1 MSKGPT
7 SQQTPR
13 PRTTGVAGSGRN
25 PPPFPPA
32 GLVFDLQLARLFV
45 RIRCWHCTKIFSHE
59 ISVAVA
65 FGKAKGAKLTAALA
79 TSWTSIALIFPSANF
94 LRRRLQSGQGSAI
107 AKAETPALC
116 CYASLSGPLEP
127 EVLEQD
133 ARLTFWCC
141 NPAQKLMAI
150 QPNWKL
156 KAIQPMKTESY
167 PAHET
172 NGGYPAHENWGLSS
186 PWKLRAIQPMKRSSS
201 WQPRAIHPMKTEG
214 LSSPWKDPAHESQGL
229 SSPCKLKAIQ
239 PMKTEGFPAHDKNQR
254 YFQSM
259 KTEGYPAQLKT
270 EGYPAQLSLFC
281 SCLFNTACFLRWKIF
296 KGYNKFHNTGC
307 PAWLLPSW
315 AAFSF

>member
-1 MSKGPT
+1 MRSRWQLPLV
-7 SQQTPR
+7 R
-13 PRTTGVAGSGRN
+13 PKVPSFCSSTISGVAA
-25 PPPFPPA
+25 P
-32 GLVFDLQLARLFV
+32 L
-45 RIRCWHCTKIFSHE
+45 
-59 ISVAVA
+59 
-65 FGKAKGAKLTAALA
+65 LTAALA

-116 CYASLSGPLEP
+116 CYASLSGLLEP

-214 LSSPWKDPAHESQGL
+214 YPAHEKIQLMKVKGYPAHANWRLSSPWRLRAFQPMIKTRDI
-229 SSPCKLKAIQ
+229 SSPWKLKAIQ
-239 PMKTEGFPAHDKNQR
+239 PNWK
-254 YFQSM
+254 
-259 KTEGYPAQLKT
+259 
-270 EGYPAQLSLFC
+270 
-281 SCLFNTACFLRWKIF
+281 LRAI
-296 KGYNKFHNTGC
+296 
-307 PAWLLPSW
+307 
-315 AAFSF
+315 